1 MVKLKQKTMNNKE
14 LVIWHNDSLPVLP
27 KKISKIEDMVTYG
40 LQLQSKDKRQ
50 IISAFNNEAYEM
62 VSTYTWTKAITS
74 LKNQLSMMGVSFIA
88 EMLDRPD
95 INEHTDLQQAISDFE
110 AIRLAEELGVISG
123 TSAFRLRQAMET
135 VIHFNQ
141 PELDEDEENEMTEDE
156 TKMVIR
162 SCIQGVLGYSR
173 IEAAIDFK
181 NFRIELEEST
191 LSEDNPYIL
200 KLIQSPYFFHRT
212 VIRILLSLVKTSSG
226 AQLENSLANSN
237 LIIPLIWSK
246 LKHPEKWQIG
256 RTYSELFTDGQTKAA
271 SGIKRVL
278 LKVKGFDFVPEDL
291 RSSSFIK
298 IANEIL
304 VAHYGMNNFYN
315 EPKPINTLYSMGSVI
330 PIPAFPICMTAT
342 LCVKL
347 GNSYGVSISAQAAA
361 DEILKNTTED
371 RWIYFFKECVQT
383 NDKLLYKLML
393 SNPLERWLTLF
404 SDSFI
409 DNIISEIQEKDII
422 NLLKFTKE
430 KNRIKIRK
438 IANQMYHKIG
448 YANK

>member
-1 MVKLKQKTMNNKE
+1 MSNNE
-14 LVIWHNDSLPVLP
+14 LVIWQNNTLPVLP
-27 KKISKIEDMVTYG
+27 KKVKKIEDMLTYG
-40 LQLQSKDKRQ
+40 IQLQSKDKRQ

-74 LKNQLSMMGVSFIA
+74 LKNQLSTMGISFIA

-95 INEHTDLQQAISDFE
+95 INEHTNLQQAISDFE

-123 TSAFRLRQAMET
+123 TSAFRLKQAMET

-141 PELDEDEENEMTEDE
+141 TDLEEDDENEMTEDE
-156 TKMVIR
+156 AKTIVR
-162 SCIQGVLGYSR
+162 SCIQGVLGYNK

-181 NFRIELEEST
+181 NFRIALEDST
-191 LSEDNPYIL
+191 LTAENPYII
-200 KLIQSPYFFHRT
+200 KLIQSPYFFYRT
-212 VIRILLSLVKTSSG
+212 VIQILLSIVKTSTG

-237 LIIPLIWSK
+237 LIIPLIWEN

-291 RSSSFIK
+291 RSSSFIQ

-304 VAHYGMNNFYN
+304 SAHYGMNNFYN
-315 EPKPINTLYSMGSVI
+315 EPKPISTLYSMGSVI
-330 PIPAFPICMTAT
+330 PIPSFPICMTAT
-342 LCVKL
+342 LCVRL
-347 GNSYGVSISAQAAA
+347 GNSYGVSIAAQGAAS
-361 DEILKNTTED
+361 EILKNTTED

-383 NDKLLYKLML
+383 NDKLLYKLMQ
-393 SNPLERWLTLF
+393 SKPLERWLNLF
-404 SDSFI
+404 SVSFI
-409 DNIISEIQEKDII
+409 EKILTEIQEKDVI
-422 NLLKFTKE
+422 NLLQFTKE
-430 KNRIKIRK
+430 KKHDVVKRIAFK
-438 IANQMYHKIG
+438 MYQKIG
-448 YANK
+448 YASK

>member
-1 MVKLKQKTMNNKE
+1 MSNKE
-14 LVIWHNDSLPVLP
+14 IAIWHNDSLPVLP
-27 KKISKIEDMVTYG
+27 KKVSKIEDMVAYG
-40 LQLQSKDKRQ
+40 LQLQTKDKRQ

-62 VSTYTWTKAITS
+62 VSTYIWTKAITS

-95 INEHTDLQQAISDFE
+95 INEHSNLQQAISEFE
-110 AIRLAEELGVISG
+110 AVTLAEELGVISG

-135 VIHFNQ
+135 VTHFNQ
-141 PELDEDEENEMTEDE
+141 NDLEEDQESEMTEDE
-156 TKMVIR
+156 TKTIVR
-162 SCIQGVLGYSR
+162 SCIQGVLGYNR

-181 NFRIELEEST
+181 NFRDELEERT

-212 VIRILLSLVKTSSG
+212 VIRILLSTVKSSSG

-304 VAHYGMNNFYN
+304 MAHYGMNNFYN
-315 EPKPINTLYSMGSVI
+315 EPKPMNTLCGMGSVI

-347 GNSYGVSISAQAAA
+347 GNSYGVSIAAQAPAN
-361 DEILKNTTED
+361 EILKNTTDE
-371 RWIYFFKECVQT
+371 RWIYFFNECVQT
-383 NDKLLYKLML
+383 NDKLLYKLMQP
-393 SNPLERWLTLF
+393 NPLGQWLNIF
-404 SDSFI
+404 SDGLI
-409 DNIISEIQEKDII
+409 EKIIPEMQEKDVV
-422 NLLKFTKE
+422 NLLKFTRE
-430 KNRIKIRK
+430 KNRIKIER
-438 IANQMYHKIG
+438 IASQMYHKIG
-448 YANK
+448 YANQ